1 MADFPI
7 ILVDDFQGATDS
19 LKIQAAINFAE
30 KNNQKVV
37 VSGNRTYSLNAPIV
51 IKKGVEV
58 QASRATHYTV
68 QGNFRV
74 FELQQDASLVGG
86 FITINSSSYNS
97 DVIYLDG
104 KYQYEKTCVKD
115 LYLTNWSGKNGG
127 TAIKLYAGANGSKI
141 QYINFENIS
150 ISRFSKG
157 IFLQA
162 VKPASGEAWVN
173 ANRFDK
179 ITLDGCTDMI
189 VLDSSKQPP
198 NECSGNVFTNLQ
210 IQPSSDT
217 NKLVTITGTENQFDG
232 MSWDLHFIKHT
243 NPVVEFKTA
252 SSGNQFRILLPYN
265 RIVNNGDLS
274 NSKGRDII
282 PLTTSDPTTPTI
294 GQIWLRVDL

>member
-1 MADFPI
+1 MAELPI
-7 ILVDDFQGATDS
+7 VFVDDFSGSTDS
-19 LKIQAAINFAE
+19 IKIQAAINFAQSSN
-30 KNNQKVV
+30 KKVV
-37 VSGNRTYSLNAPIV
+37 LTSNKTYFLNAPIV
-51 IKKGVEV
+51 IKEGVELRGSKDT
-58 QASRATHYTV
+58 QYTV

-97 DVIYLDG
+97 DVIFLDG
-104 KYQYEKTCVKD
+104 KYQYEKTNVKD

-127 TAIKLYAGANGSKI
+127 TAIKLYSGANNSKI

-157 IFLQA
+157 IFLQS
-162 VKPASGEAWVN
+162 VKPASGQAWVN

-179 ITLDGCTDMI
+179 ITIDGCTDMI

-210 IQPSSDT
+210 IQPSSST
-217 NKLVTITGTENQFDG
+217 NKLFTITGTENQFEG
-232 MSWDLHFIKHT
+232 MCWDLHFIGHN
-243 NPVVEFKTA
+243 NPVVEFKPA
-252 SSGNQFRILLPYN
+252 SGGNQFRLLLPYN
-265 RIVNNGDLS
+265 RIVNNGDKS
-274 NSKGRDII
+274 NSMGRDII
-282 PLTTSDPTTPTI
+282 PITTSDPKFPTI